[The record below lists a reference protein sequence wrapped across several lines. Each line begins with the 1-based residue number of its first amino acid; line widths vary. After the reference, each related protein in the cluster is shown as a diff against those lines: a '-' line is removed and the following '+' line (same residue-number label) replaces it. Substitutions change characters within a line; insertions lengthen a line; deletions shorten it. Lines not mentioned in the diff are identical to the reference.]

1 MDETVGIKQ
10 LKLLITFPSTAQ
22 ALHMEQCC
30 RAEGAEGRLI
40 PVPREISAGCGM
52 AWCATLEDRD
62 RILQVLEERKIEQE
76 DVHECML

>member
-30 RAEGAEGRLI
+30 RAEGAEGRMI

-52 AWCATLEDRD
+52 AWMAGTGERG
-62 RILQVLEERKIEQE
+62 RLEEILSREAIEIE
-76 DVHECML
+76 EIYELLL